1 MKVVQFFRAI
11 ESEGRNIG
19 LPVSFV
25 NLSGCNS
32 NCKTCLPYTN
42 PRDSSISTDMEV
54 TEVAEKL
61 LAAGLPHVY
70 IACGEPMLQEEE
82 TIKLLDLLEQ
92 DERVKSVTVHTNGF
106 MDIAPLVKYTKVMV
120 SLNWC
125 HGITMFA
132 NLERLR
138 PGIDMLK
145 FIIWDKEDYR
155 RMVSILVL
163 VPEGIYIMLS
173 PSPTFGAKE
182 WLLNQVVKDRL
193 EVRVIY
199 PQHFSLGT
207 F

>member
-1 MKVVQFFRAI
+1 MKVVQFFKAI
-11 ESEGRNIG
+11 ESEGINIG

-25 NLSGCNS
+25 NMSGCNS

-42 PRDSSISTDMEV
+42 PRDSNISTDMEV
-54 TEVAEKL
+54 TKVAETL
-61 LAAGLPHVY
+61 MEPGLPHVY
-70 IACGEPMLQEEE
+70 ITCGEPMLQEEE
-82 TIKLLDLLEQ
+82 IIQLLDLLER

-106 MDIAPLVKYTKVMV
+106 VDIAPLLKYTKVMV
-120 SLNWC
+120 SLGWC
-125 HGITMFA
+125 HGITLFA

-155 RMVSILVL
+155 RMTSILTL
-163 VPEGIYIMLS
+163 VPEGIYIMAC

-182 WLLNQVVKDRL
+182 WLLDKVVKDRL
-193 EVRVIY
+193 EIRVIY